1 MASRNDACYMQC
13 TEMTP
18 QWIRDLN
25 VRSKTVKLLE
35 ETKEEIFQYF
45 KQWFLS
51 DQAAA
56 VTMVD
61 P

>member
-35 ETKEEIFQYF
+35 ETKEEIFNT
-45 KQWFLS
+45 LS
-51 DQAAA
+51 SGSL
-56 VTMVD
+56 VTK
-61 P
+61 PLQ